1 MQHRLQGAPPV
12 AAALPVPE
20 DAQPAGSAGAAAPA
34 AGTEVAAHTVG
45 AFAPEVSVK
54 PVAGAVAHKIS
65 PIAEPTAEAA
75 EARTLATET
84 APGQGPQGAVAG
96 GGNQISP
103 IAEPTA
109 EAAQARTLATE
120 AAPGQGPQGTAA
132 SGGAAAAPAAGENP
146 NPVAPVAT
154 AANSSLV
161 TATGDSFDL
170 PKPHD
175 ASHELAAGEVGAFRL
190 SACALAPGSRQSY
203 RQHRLHKRVTLHDS
217 GRELPSVCAVQG
229 ASSAGD
235 GQGHKGTQAGAA
247 VVEATTQ
254 SPTAPANDNSGAA
267 QAAAAPA
274 ETTQRSEIQVRCSI
288 TLEANR
294 ATPCSSAFV
303 TDGSFVTKGSLPT
316 HCRQHHRL
324 RRPSPQQ
331 QGRQCVRTR
340 SSLRGAFALAEAPN
354 WVNRRLWGPCGRSGA
369 ATAVSMPCGKAQAL
383 VEMVCIR

>member
-12 AAALPVPE
+12 AAALPMPA
-20 DAQPAGSAGAAAPA
+20 DPQPAGSAGAAAPA
-34 AGTEVAAHTVG
+34 AGTEAAAHTVG

-54 PVAGAVAHKIS
+54 PMAGAGAHKIS

-75 EARTLATET
+75 EARTLAIET
-84 APGQGPQGAVAG
+84 APGQGPQGAAAG

-103 IAEPTA
+103 IAEPTV
-109 EAAQARTLATE
+109 EAVLGQGAQA
-120 AAPGQGPQGTAA
+120 AAA
-132 SGGAAAAPAAGENP
+132 GGGVAAAPAAGENP

-203 RQHRLHKRVTLHDS
+203 RQHRLHKRVTLHNS
-217 GRELPSVCAVQG
+217 GRELPIVCAVQG

-235 GQGHKGTQAGAA
+235 GQGHKGTQAGAP

-254 SPTAPANDNSGAA
+254 SPTAPANDNGGAA
-267 QAAAAPA
+267 QLAAAPA
-274 ETTQRSEIQVRCSI
+274 DATQRSEIQVRCSI
-288 TLEANR
+288 TL
-294 ATPCSSAFV
+294 
-303 TDGSFVTKGSLPT
+303 
-316 HCRQHHRL
+316 
-324 RRPSPQQ
+324 
-331 QGRQCVRTR
+331 
-340 SSLRGAFALAEAPN
+340 
-354 WVNRRLWGPCGRSGA
+354 
-369 ATAVSMPCGKAQAL
+369 
-383 VEMVCIR
+383 